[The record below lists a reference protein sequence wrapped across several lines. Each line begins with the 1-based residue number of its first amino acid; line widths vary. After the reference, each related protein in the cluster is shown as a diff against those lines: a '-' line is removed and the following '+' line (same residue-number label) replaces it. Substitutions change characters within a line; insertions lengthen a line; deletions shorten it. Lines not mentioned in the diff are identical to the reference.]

1 MARTSERA
9 FNSLLAQAL
18 DRRHPRWDVNAEQTG
33 VIAGSPGKAPDMVI
47 MPTGPAGAPVIVET
61 EYDPARQV
69 EKEAESRLGLELAGS
84 GLAVEQ
90 AVAVV
95 APAELRD
102 IQQRDL
108 PAAIEGAEFRYR
120 LASQRP
126 GGVVE
131 WFPSSGWLIGGADD
145 LAGLCEQV
153 TISEHA
159 VQQAADE
166 MERAVDA
173 VSGQLSRAVG
183 DAPGVLED
191 MAAALKL
198 EPSKQTTRIGVA
210 MLANA
215 FLFQMA
221 LEGDTHPDTGWQV
234 PGPAPD
240 STRAQVLHTW
250 YAILD
255 INYWPI
261 FWTASSVLEQI
272 PETVAQ
278 NAVLPQLVNMAKS
291 LARHGVAATTDMA
304 GQIFGKLIADRKFLA
319 TFYTRR
325 ESARLLAELAVAR
338 MPVEDWSDRDRVES
352 LKIADLACG
361 TGALLSAA
369 YDRVASRAR
378 RAGLDDGELHR
389 AMMEK
394 VLIGVDIMP
403 AAAHLTCTALSAAH
417 PKKRYSESGIHR
429 APYGRVKDIARHPQ
443 NPEEGDSGSGTHI
456 GIGSLELLK
465 ESFKQTSWLDSA
477 EMKVLPAHKDDD
489 TETIILAHRAAD
501 LVIMNPPFTRPTNH
515 AIAAGVPIPS
525 FAGLGKDDDEQELM
539 ASRLSQLSSP
549 NSVGRGNAG
558 LGSFFLDLAHVKI
571 KRGGTIAFVL
581 PLTVVSGAGWQK
593 ARELLSQN
601 YKDILVVSIADT
613 GATRTAFSADTSM
626 AEVLIVATRRLLG
639 ETVESDDL
647 WVVLNNRPANPVEA
661 VETARRITSL
671 SRHDQDIGSLNV
683 GDSQSG
689 SFSRRSFSKGSGFA
703 VLQNFNLA
711 ICGEAMTT
719 GKLWLPRLHEMSG
732 IALAPL
738 KKLGDRGPVHRDIN
752 GYKGK
757 PRASSPRGPFDVEKT
772 TEWEASEYPMLW
784 AHDASR
790 ETRLVVKP
798 DTQGKIRTGMEAK
811 AEKIWA
817 TRSRLHCTLDFTLSS
832 QPLAACFTPVPDIG
846 GRAWP
851 TFTLRKPEWESAVL
865 LWANTTLGL
874 VAFWWVGSRQQ
885 RGRAI
890 LTITR
895 LPELPVLDTRK
906 LAPGQLAMAEQI
918 FDRFKDREFLPANE
932 AYRDPTRIALDE
944 AVLIEVLGLHDIAGT
959 DADEVME
966 SLKVL
971 RNQWCR
977 EYSVHGG
984 KHTKP
989 SS

>member
-9 FNSLLAQAL
+9 FNGLLAQAL
-18 DRRHPRWDVNAEQTG
+18 DGRHPRWDVNAEQTG
-33 VIAGSPGKAPDMVI
+33 VVAGSPGKVPDMVV
-47 MPTGPAGAPVIVET
+47 MPTGPAGAPVVIET
-61 EYDPARQV
+61 EYYPARQV
-69 EKEAESRLGLELAGS
+69 EKEAESRLGLGLAGS
-84 GLAVEQ
+84 VLAVEQ

-95 APAELRD
+95 VPAGLRD

-108 PAAIEGAEFRYR
+108 PAAIESAEFCYR
-120 LASQRP
+120 LASLRP
-126 GGVVE
+126 GGGVE
-131 WFPSSGWLIGGADD
+131 WFPSSGWLIGGVDD

-153 TISEHA
+153 TVSEHA

-173 VSGQLSRAVG
+173 VSHELSRAVV
-183 DAPGVLED
+183 DAPDVLAN

-221 LEGDTHPDTGWQV
+221 IEGDTHPDTGWRI

-240 STRAQVLHTW
+240 STRAHVLDTW
-250 YAILD
+250 YKILG

-272 PETVAQ
+272 PEAAAQ
-278 NAVLPQLVNMAKS
+278 SAVLPQLVDIAKS
-291 LARHGVAATTDMA
+291 LARHGVAATADMA

-338 MPVEDWSDRDRVES
+338 MPVEDWSDRERVES

-378 RAGLDDGELHR
+378 RAGLDDAELHR
-389 AMMEK
+389 AMMEQ
-394 VLIGVDIMP
+394 VLVGVDIMP

-429 APYGRVKDIARHPQ
+429 APYGRVKDTARYPQ
-443 NPEEGDSGSGTHI
+443 TKKGDSGSGTHI
-456 GIGSLELLK
+456 GIGSLELLRD
-465 ESFKQTSWLDSA
+465 SFKQTSWLDSA
-477 EMKVLPAHKDDD
+477 EIKVLPAHKDDD

-515 AIAAGVPIPS
+515 AIAAGVPVPS
-525 FAGLGKDDDEQELM
+525 FAGLGKDDDEQGLM
-539 ASRLSQLSSP
+539 ASRLRQLSSP

-581 PLTVVSGAGWQK
+581 PLTVVSGAGWEK
-593 ARELLSQN
+593 ARQLLSQD

-613 GATRTAFSADTSM
+613 GAMRTAFSADTSM
-626 AEVLIVATRRLLG
+626 AEVLIIATRRRLG

-671 SRHDQDIGSLNV
+671 NRHDQDIGPLNM
-683 GDSQSG
+683 GDAQSG
-689 SFSRRSFSKGSGFA
+689 SFSRTSFSEGSGFA

-711 ICGEAMTT
+711 ICGKAMAA
-719 GKLWLPRLHEMSG
+719 GKLWLPRLHDVPG
-732 IALAPL
+732 VALVPL
-738 KKLGDRGPVHRDIN
+738 QKLGDRGPVHRDIN
-752 GYKGK
+752 GYTGK
-757 PRASSPRGPFDVEKT
+757 PRDSSPRGPFNVEKT
-772 TEWEASEYPMLW
+772 TAWKVSEYPMLW
-784 AHDASR
+784 AHNARR
-790 ETRLVVKP
+790 ESRLVVEP
-798 DTQGKIRTGMEAK
+798 DTQGNIRTGMEAK

-817 TRSRLHCTLDFTLSS
+817 TKSRLHCTLDFTLSS
-832 QPLAACFTPVPDIG
+832 QPLAVCLTPVPCIG

-851 TFTLRKPEWESAVL
+851 SFALNKSEWESVVL
-865 LWANTTLGL
+865 LWANTTMGL
-874 VAFWWVGSRQQ
+874 VAFWWVASRQQ
-885 RGRAI
+885 QGRAI
-890 LTITR
+890 LTVTR
-895 LPELPVLDTRK
+895 LPELPVLDPRE
-906 LAPGQLAMAEQI
+906 LAPEQLTAAKTI
-918 FDRFKDREFLPANE
+918 FDRFKSEEFLPANE
-932 AYRDPTRIALDE
+932 AYHDPTRIALDE
-944 AVLIEVLGLHDIAGT
+944 AVLIEMLGLHDTAGT
-959 DADEVME
+959 NADEVME
-966 SLKVL
+966 SLTVL
-971 RNQWCR
+971 REQWCR
-977 EYSVHGG
+977 EQSVHGG
-984 KHTKP
+984 KNTRP
-989 SS
+989 QP

>member
-33 VIAGSPGKAPDMVI
+33 VIAGSPGKAPDIVI

-102 IQQRDL
+102 IQQREL

-120 LASQRP
+120 LASQRR
-126 GGVVE
+126 GGVE
-131 WFPSSGWLIGGADD
+131 WFPLSGWLTGGVDD

-183 DAPGVLED
+183 DAPRVLED
-191 MAAALKL
+191 IAAALKL

-240 STRAQVLHTW
+240 STRAQVLDTW

-272 PETVAQ
+272 PETAAQ

-338 MPVEDWSDRDRVES
+338 MPVEDWSDRERVES

-369 YDRVASRAR
+369 YDRVASRCR
-378 RAGLDDGELHR
+378 RAGLDDAELHR
-389 AMMEK
+389 AMMEN

-417 PKKRYSESGIHR
+417 PKKRYAESGIHR
-429 APYGRVKDIARHPQ
+429 APYGRVKDIARHLQ
-443 NPEEGDSGSGTHI
+443 HTEGDSGSGTHI

-515 AIAAGVPIPS
+515 AIAAGVPVPS

-539 ASRLSQLSSP
+539 ASRLNQLSSP

-626 AEVLIVATRRLLG
+626 AEVLIIATRRLLG
-639 ETVESDDL
+639 ETVESNDL

-671 SRHDQDIGSLNV
+671 SRQDQDIGSLNV
-683 GDSQSG
+683 GDAQSG
-689 SFSRRSFSKGSGFA
+689 SFSRRSFSKGSGYA

-711 ICGEAMTT
+711 ICGEAMTV
-719 GKLWLPRLHEMSG
+719 GKLWLPRLHEMAG
-732 IALAPL
+732 VDLAPL

-757 PRASSPRGPFDVEKT
+757 PRASPPRGPFDVEQT

-784 AHDASR
+784 AHNANR
-790 ETRLVVKP
+790 ETRLVVEP
-798 DTQGKIRTGMEAK
+798 DTQGRIRAGMEVK

-832 QPLAACFTPVPDIG
+832 QPLAACFTPVPYIG

-851 TFTLRKPEWESAVL
+851 TFTLRKPEWEPAVL

-906 LAPGQLAMAEQI
+906 LAPGQLAAAEQI

-932 AYRDPTRIALDE
+932 AYRDPTRIALDK
-944 AVLIEVLGLHDIAGT
+944 AILIEMLGLHDIAGT